1 MYGLRTGR
9 FFGPLE
15 TSWVLD
21 HFGTGTDLYYEA
33 LVHQIAITTKWDI
46 YTTVVNLSSLDVV
59 PSMVL
64 ADTIKRYGI
73 NSKQVQGV

>member
-1 MYGLRTGR
+1 VYGLRTGR

-15 TSWVLD
+15 TSWVLG

-33 LVHQIAITTKWDI
+33 LVHQISITTKWDI